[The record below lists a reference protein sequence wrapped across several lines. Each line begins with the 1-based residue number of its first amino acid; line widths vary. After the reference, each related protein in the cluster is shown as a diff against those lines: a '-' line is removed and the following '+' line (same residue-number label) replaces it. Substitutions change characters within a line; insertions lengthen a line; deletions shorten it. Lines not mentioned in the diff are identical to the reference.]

1 MAANPAPDE
10 EGGGPSRPARRGR
23 GAAPASQPKG
33 KAAWYWRLVAWVV
46 AVPLGF
52 VITAWPAYEFGFIKK
67 DDVLDIFVGTG
78 TSRYVRLAIV
88 TAVWALVTA
97 LLVQLFVE
105 GGRAWAARRRAKRA
119 ATA

>member
-1 MAANPAPDE
+1 MASKRA
-10 EGGGPSRPARRGR
+10 RP
-23 GAAPASQPKG
+23 
-33 KAAWYWRLVAWVV
+33 KAKVAWYWRLIAWVV

-52 VITAWPAYEFGFIKK
+52 VITAWPAYELGFIKK

-78 TSRYVRLAIV
+78 INRYLRLAIG

-105 GGRAWAARRRAKRA
+105 GGRAWAARRRAK
-119 ATA
+119 ATAS